1 MCKPV
6 HREIDKTIAYGRIY
20 KMKKFKRL
28 NTKLEATGAEFLV
41 LGQLLIRGMQA
52 YKSYVNHPGY
62 DLIVVNPEKK
72 TQARIQ
78 VKSRFRTGATGFPI
92 NNFESDFVVYVAL
105 NRGLT
110 AKHLKKK
117 KKKTNLVKDPEYYIF
132 RTNAL
137 KKIARKDTMLGR
149 KVLIKDIRNLKKYKD
164 NWNSIRI

>member
-1 MCKPV
+1 
-6 HREIDKTIAYGRIY
+6 
-20 KMKKFKRL
+20 MKKFKRL

-41 LGQLLIRGMQA
+41 LGQLLIRGIQA

-92 NNFESDFVVYVAL
+92 KNFESDFVVYAAL

-110 AKHLKKK
+110 EKHLKKR

-132 RTNAL
+132 HTSDL
-137 KKIARKDTMLGR
+137 KKIAREDTMLGR
-149 KVLIKDIRNLKKYKD
+149 KVLIKDIKNLKQYKD
-164 NWNSIRI
+164 AWHLIKK